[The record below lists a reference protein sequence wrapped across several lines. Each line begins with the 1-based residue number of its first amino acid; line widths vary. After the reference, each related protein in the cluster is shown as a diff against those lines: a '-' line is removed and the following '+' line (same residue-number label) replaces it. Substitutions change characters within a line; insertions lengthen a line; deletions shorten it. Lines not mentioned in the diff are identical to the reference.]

1 MNDLEVTLEQN
12 TDFQTTVYDINYL
25 PDYVKA
31 EEERRANETI
41 RISNEQ
47 NRQANELLRV
57 ALYNDLE
64 EKKEQDYWRGN
75 GIVSTTKTG
84 TSGLVD
90 TYTITYDDGETDTF
104 TVTNGQ
110 DGQDGRDGDPG
121 QDGQDGQDAT
131 INGVN
136 TLTIQEGQ
144 NITIT
149 QSGSTMTISSTG
161 GSGTSDYDDLTN
173 KPSINSIT
181 LSGNK
186 SLSDLGIQPSGN
198 YVTNTD
204 YAGGSTGGVIK
215 VGNQV
220 SLTNGVITA
229 NKVSYS
235 TYSSAGD
242 NMFIG
247 KGTLEN
253 VITGKSLVDSS
264 NVQSNY
270 AHTIILSQNTT
281 TGDLTVGIANYN
293 GTTLDYGTIE
303 GVATRDYVDSL
314 VGDINTALDTI
325 NGEVV

>member
-75 GIVSTTKTG
+75 GIVSTEKTG

-104 TVTNGQ
+104 TVTNGEE
-110 DGQDGRDGDPG
+110 GAA
-121 QDGQDGQDAT
+121 AT
-131 INGVN
+131 ISGA
-136 TLTIQEGQ
+136 TATIDSNVG
-144 NITIT
+144 TPSVT
-149 QSGSTMTISSTG
+149 VTTG
-161 GSGTSDYDDLTN
+161 GTSSNRSFSFAFSNLKGEQGERGEAGSVKFLVVESLPVSDIDPTAIYLVPITPDVSGNNYAEYIYINNQWELLGKIGVQVDLT
-173 KPSINSIT
+173 
-181 LSGNK
+181 
-186 SLSDLGIQPSGN
+186 N

-204 YAGGSTGGVIK
+204 YATGSKGGVIK

-220 SLTNGVITA
+220 STTNGVITA
-229 NKVSYS
+229 NSISYS
-235 TYSSAGD
+235 TYSSAS
-242 NMFIG
+242 NNIFIG

-253 VITGKSLVDSS
+253 VLNARI
-264 NVQSNY
+264 
-270 AHTIILSQNTT
+270 
-281 TGDLTVGIANYN
+281 GDIQTLLD
-293 GTTLDYGTIE
+293 TLDIGS
-303 GVATRDYVDSL
+303 GV
-314 VGDINTALDTI
+314 
-325 NGEVV
+325 NGN

>member
-104 TVTNGQ
+104 TVTNGEE
-110 DGQDGRDGDPG
+110 GAA
-121 QDGQDGQDAT
+121 AT
-131 INGVN
+131 ISGA
-136 TLTIQEGQ
+136 TATIDSNVG
-144 NITIT
+144 TPSVT
-149 QSGSTMTISSTG
+149 VTTG
-161 GSGTSDYDDLTN
+161 GTSSNRSFSFAFSNLKGEQGERGEAGSVKFLVVESLPVSDIDPTAIYLVPITPDVSGNNYAEYIYINNQWELLGKIGVQVDLT
-173 KPSINSIT
+173 
-181 LSGNK
+181 
-186 SLSDLGIQPSGN
+186 N

-204 YAGGSTGGVIK
+204 YATGSKGGVIK

-220 SLTNGVITA
+220 STTNGVITA
-229 NKVSYS
+229 NSISYS
-235 TYSSAGD
+235 TYSSAS
-242 NMFIG
+242 NNIFIG

-253 VITGKSLVDSS
+253 VLNARI
-264 NVQSNY
+264 
-270 AHTIILSQNTT
+270 
-281 TGDLTVGIANYN
+281 GDIQTLLD
-293 GTTLDYGTIE
+293 TLDIGS
-303 GVATRDYVDSL
+303 GV
-314 VGDINTALDTI
+314 
-325 NGEVV
+325 NGN

>member
-104 TVTNGQ
+104 TVTNGEA
-110 DGQDGRDGDPG
+110 GAA
-121 QDGQDGQDAT
+121 AT
-131 INGVN
+131 ISGA
-136 TLTIQEGQ
+136 TATIDSNVG
-144 NITIT
+144 TPSVT
-149 QSGSTMTISSTG
+149 VTTG
-161 GSGTSDYDDLTN
+161 GTSSNRSFSFAFSNLKGEQGERGEAGSVKFLVVESLPVSDIDPTAIYLVPITPDVSGNNYAEYIYINNQWELLGKIGVQVDLT
-173 KPSINSIT
+173 
-181 LSGNK
+181 
-186 SLSDLGIQPSGN
+186 D
-198 YVTNTD
+198 YVKNTD
-204 YAGGSTGGVIK
+204 YAAFNKGGVIK

-220 SLTNGVITA
+220 SMTNGVITA
-229 NKVSYS
+229 NSISYS
-235 TYSSAGD
+235 TYSSAS
-242 NMFIG
+242 NNIFIG

-253 VITGKSLVDSS
+253 VLNARI
-264 NVQSNY
+264 
-270 AHTIILSQNTT
+270 
-281 TGDLTVGIANYN
+281 GDIQTLLD
-293 GTTLDYGTIE
+293 TLD
-303 GVATRDYVDSL
+303 
-314 VGDINTALDTI
+314 VGSGI
-325 NGEVV
+325 NGNS

>member
-104 TVTNGQ
+104 TVTNGEE
-110 DGQDGRDGDPG
+110 GAA
-121 QDGQDGQDAT
+121 AT
-131 INGVN
+131 ISGA
-136 TLTIQEGQ
+136 TATIDSNVG
-144 NITIT
+144 TPSVT
-149 QSGSTMTISSTG
+149 VTTG
-161 GSGTSDYDDLTN
+161 GTSSNRSFSFAFSNLKGEQGERGEAGSVKFLVVESLPVSDIDPTAIYLVPITPDTSGNNYAEYIYINNQWELLGKIGVQVDLT
-173 KPSINSIT
+173 
-181 LSGNK
+181 
-186 SLSDLGIQPSGN
+186 N

-204 YAGGSTGGVIK
+204 YASANTGGVIK

-253 VITGKSLVDSS
+253 VITGK
-264 NVQSNY
+264 
-270 AHTIILSQNTT
+270 
-281 TGDLTVGIANYN
+281 DLTTKA
-293 GTTLDYGTIE
+293 
-303 GVATRDYVDSL
+303 YVDGL

>member
-31 EEERRANETI
+31 EEERRANENI

-64 EKKEQDYWRGN
+64 KKKEQDYWRGN

-90 TYTITYDDGETDTF
+90 TYTINYDDGDTDTF
-104 TVTNGQ
+104 TVTNGEE
-110 DGQDGRDGDPG
+110 GAA
-121 QDGQDGQDAT
+121 AT
-131 INGVN
+131 I
-136 TLTIQEGQ
+136 
-144 NITIT
+144 
-149 QSGSTMTISSTG
+149 SGATATVDSNVGTPSVTVTTG
-161 GSGTSDYDDLTN
+161 GTSSNRSFSFAFSNLKGEQGERGEAGSVKFLVVESLPVSDIDPTAIYLVPITPDTSGNNYAEYIYINNQWELLGKIGVQVDLT
-173 KPSINSIT
+173 
-181 LSGNK
+181 
-186 SLSDLGIQPSGN
+186 N

-204 YAGGSTGGVIK
+204 YASANTGGVIK

-229 NKVSYS
+229 NKVGYS

-253 VITGKSLVDSS
+253 VITGK
-264 NVQSNY
+264 
-270 AHTIILSQNTT
+270 
-281 TGDLTVGIANYN
+281 DLTTKA
-293 GTTLDYGTIE
+293 
-303 GVATRDYVDSL
+303 YVDSL

>member
-110 DGQDGRDGDPG
+110 DGDP
-121 QDGQDGQDAT
+121 GQDGQDAT

-161 GSGTSDYDDLTN
+161 GSGGTSDYDDLTN

-198 YVTNTD
+198 YLTDTD
-204 YAGGSTGGVIK
+204 YATYNTGGVIK

-220 SLTNGVITA
+220 SMTNGTLTA

-235 TYSSAGD
+235 NYTSASD
-242 NMFIG
+242 NIFVS

-303 GVATRDYVDSL
+303 GVATRTYVDSL
-314 VGDINTALDTI
+314 VGDIQTLLDTLDV
-325 NGEVV
+325 GSGV

>member
-47 NRQANELLRV
+47 NRQSNELLRV

-104 TVTNGQ
+104 TVTNGEE
-110 DGQDGRDGDPG
+110 GAA
-121 QDGQDGQDAT
+121 AT
-131 INGVN
+131 ISEA
-136 TLTIQEGQ
+136 TATIDSNVG
-144 NITIT
+144 TPSVT
-149 QSGSTMTISSTG
+149 VTTG
-161 GSGTSDYDDLTN
+161 GTSSNRSFNFAFSNL
-173 KPSINSIT
+173 KGEQGERGEAGSIKFLVVENLPVSDIDPTAIYLVPIT
-181 LSGNK
+181 PDTSGNNYAEYIYINNQWELLGK
-186 SLSDLGIQPSGN
+186 IGAEIDLDN
-198 YVTNTD
+198 YVKNTD
-204 YAGGSTGGVIK
+204 YATYNTGGVIK

-220 SLTNGVITA
+220 SMTNGTLTA

-235 TYSSAGD
+235 NYTSASD
-242 NMFIG
+242 NIFIS

-253 VITGKSLVDSS
+253 VLNARI
-264 NVQSNY
+264 
-270 AHTIILSQNTT
+270 
-281 TGDLTVGIANYN
+281 GDIQTLLD
-293 GTTLDYGTIE
+293 TLD
-303 GVATRDYVDSL
+303 
-314 VGDINTALDTI
+314 VGSGI
-325 NGEVV
+325 NGNS

>member
-47 NRQANELLRV
+47 NRQTNELLRV

-90 TYTITYDDGETDTF
+90 TYTITYDDGDTDTF
-104 TVTNGQ
+104 TVTNGEA
-110 DGQDGRDGDPG
+110 GAA
-121 QDGQDGQDAT
+121 AT
-131 INGVN
+131 ISGA
-136 TLTIQEGQ
+136 TATIDSNVG
-144 NITIT
+144 TPSVT
-149 QSGSTMTISSTG
+149 VTTG
-161 GSGTSDYDDLTN
+161 GTSSNRSFSFAFSNLKGEQGERGEAGSVKFLVVESLPVSDIDPTAIYLVPITPDTSGNNYAEYIYINNQWELLGKIGVQVDLT
-173 KPSINSIT
+173 
-181 LSGNK
+181 
-186 SLSDLGIQPSGN
+186 D
-198 YVTNTD
+198 YVKNTD
-204 YAGGSTGGVIK
+204 YATYNKGGVVK
-215 VGNQV
+215 VGDNAITV
-220 SLTNGVITA
+220 DNSGNLKGVDLTYAQYTSAA
-229 NKVSYS
+229 NK
-235 TYSSAGD
+235 
-242 NMFIG
+242 FIID

-253 VITGKSLVDSS
+253 VITGK
-264 NVQSNY
+264 
-270 AHTIILSQNTT
+270 
-281 TGDLTVGIANYN
+281 DLTTKA
-293 GTTLDYGTIE
+293 
-303 GVATRDYVDSL
+303 YVDSL

>member
-110 DGQDGRDGDPG
+110 DGDP
-121 QDGQDGQDAT
+121 GQDGQDAT

-161 GSGTSDYDDLTN
+161 GSGGTSDYTDLTN
-173 KPSINSIT
+173 KPSINNVT

-293 GTTLDYGTIE
+293 GSTLDYGTIA
-303 GVATRDYVDSL
+303 GVATRDYVDDL
-314 VGDINTALDTI
+314 VGDIETILTTLDI
-325 NGEVV
+325 GSGV

>member
-1 MNDLEVTLEQN
+1 MNDIEVSLQDTQDIS
-12 TDFQTTVYDINYL
+12 TQVYDINYI

-90 TYTITYDDGETDTF
+90 TYTITYDDGDTDTF

-110 DGQDGRDGDPG
+110 DGDP
-121 QDGQDGQDAT
+121 GQDGQDAT

-136 TLTIQEGQ
+136 TLTIQEGE
-144 NITIT
+144 NISIT

-161 GSGTSDYDDLTN
+161 GSGGTSDYTDLTN
-173 KPSINSIT
+173 KPSINNVT

-198 YVTNTD
+198 YVTPNDLSSVATSGSYNDLSNKPTIPTVPTNVSAFTNDVGYLTQHQDISGKENT
-204 YAGGSTGGVIK
+204 S
-215 VGNQV
+215 
-220 SLTNGVITA
+220 
-229 NKVSYS
+229 NKVTSITSSSTNTEYPSALAVYNLFNSIIDADNISY
-235 TYSSAGD
+235 
-242 NMFIG
+242 
-247 KGTLEN
+247 
-253 VITGKSLVDSS
+253 
-264 NVQSNY
+264 
-270 AHTIILSQNTT
+270 
-281 TGDLTVGIANYN
+281 
-293 GTTLDYGTIE
+293 
-303 GVATRDYVDSL
+303 
-314 VGDINTALDTI
+314 
-325 NGEVV
+325 